1 MQIQTTHWKCH
12 QVKLKSDYGLDSK
25 LSSCNVGQNKEI
37 CVHVSVSDY
46 NSAAEFSSVKANLSQ
61 LLQISDNKSLS
72 LTEERDQLNSSLI
85 EVTKERDRLQS
96 LSERSESL
104 NVCVI

>member
-1 MQIQTTHWKCH
+1 M
-12 QVKLKSDYGLDSK
+12 LDSN

-37 CVHVSVSDY
+37 CVHVSVSVCMIEMQVFCVFWFISDQGL
-46 NSAAEFSSVKANLSQ
+46 AAELSSVKANLTER
-61 LLQISDNKSLS
+61 LQISDNKSLS